1 MSPKLMMFFSTVWF
15 MSVTISMVIEG
26 SQLASYQNSA
36 LNDLL
41 ALQSI
46 NIFNMWT
53 VIPTV
58 LSGVWRLF
66 LWDYSFYTG
75 GYVYIRYF
83 WIAVFG
89 IGAAWGI
96 ITGIGPT
103 IASIT
108 ARVGSLLG
116 GLF

>member
-1 MSPKLMMFFSTVWF
+1 MMFFSTVWF
-15 MSVTISMVIEG
+15 LSVVISMTIEG
-26 SQLASYQNSA
+26 SQLAAYQNSA

-46 NIFNMWT
+46 NILNMWT
-53 VIPTV
+53 VIPTFF
-58 LSGVWRLF
+58 SGLWRLA

-83 WIAVFG
+83 WVAVFSG
-89 IGAAWGI
+89 GFIWGV
-96 ITGIGPT
+96 ITSVGPT

-108 ARVGSLLG
+108 ARLSSLLG